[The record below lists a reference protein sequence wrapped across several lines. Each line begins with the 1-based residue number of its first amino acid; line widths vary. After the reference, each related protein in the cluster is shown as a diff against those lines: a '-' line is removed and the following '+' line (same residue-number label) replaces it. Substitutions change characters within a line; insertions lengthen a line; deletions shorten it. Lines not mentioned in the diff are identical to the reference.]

1 MSQYKCVTELEKWL
15 DSFLN
20 FEKKPEKNIFW
31 LDTVQ
36 FFCRKL
42 GNPETFCPS
51 VHIAGSKGKGSV
63 SAMLSSILEES
74 GAKTGL
80 YTSPHIIDFIERI
93 GTSHSCFS
101 EEIYEK
107 AAQELKSCVNSTKTD
122 LNHDPRCA
130 APRLSFPD
138 NEAAEMA

>member
-93 GTSHSCFS
+93 G
-101 EEIYEK
+101 
-107 AAQELKSCVNSTKTD
+107 
-122 LNHDPRCA
+122 
-130 APRLSFPD
+130 
-138 NEAAEMA
+138 

>member
-93 GTSHSCFS
+93 GT
-101 EEIYEK
+101 
-107 AAQELKSCVNSTKTD
+107 AQV
-122 LNHDPRCA
+122 
-130 APRLSFPD
+130 
-138 NEAAEMA
+138 